1 MSSLFLIPT
10 TISQLFFFNFNLT
23 FLKDKF
29 TDFFS
34 CNTVCIRVTALHFL
48 MMRCLVTFFSLS
60 FLVVFNGMDEMKAG
74 FFLVAIFAKIV
85 VEDFYFLSSLL
96 SSSAKAS
103 G

>member
-29 TDFFS
+29 TDFF

-74 FFLVAIFAKIV
+74 IFFAKIV
-85 VEDFYFLSSLL
+85 VEDFFFHFLSSLL